1 MLETL
6 CPNWRSNVAK
16 NRDFPEHPIAGWED
30 VPVDEESLDDD
41 EGAFLSPAD
50 VQDLLESLEDNDRR
64 LLGIAETGIEGTS
77 ASVHSASQSIQ
88 LHGADSV
95 RGPKAQTGQNAAN
108 RPLRDQSRMDAIQSD
123 MLARIANEVRSIKME
138 LAGIKR
144 QYEEDRSARVDSNLE
159 LAQSEQPD
167 SAICATP
174 TISKE
179 AMREEVES
187 QHEQALHVEP
197 RESQVIASEKRRYLP
212 EDTFED
218 LKRLLN
224 YLDSLLEALPEEKID
239 EFARSEY
246 FELYRRVFEFFGLV

>member
-1 MLETL
+1 
-6 CPNWRSNVAK
+6 VAK
-16 NRDFPEHPIAGWED
+16 NRDFPGHPIAGWED
-30 VPVDEESLDDD
+30 VPVDEESLDED

-64 LLGIAETGIEGTS
+64 LLGIAETGTEEPS
-77 ASVHSASQSIQ
+77 AAFNSASQSSIP
-88 LHGADSV
+88 GADSGQES
-95 RGPKAQTGQNAAN
+95 RPQTGQDAAN
-108 RPLRDQSRMDAIQSD
+108 RPLRDQSRMDAMQSD
-123 MLARIANEVRSIKME
+123 MLARIANEVRSIKTE

-144 QYEEDRSARVDSNLE
+144 QYEEDRSARVDSDLG
-159 LAQSEQPD
+159 LAQNAQPD
-167 SAICATP
+167 SPIGGTP
-174 TISKE
+174 TTSKE
-179 AMREEVES
+179 VMGDTVES
-187 QHEQALHVEP
+187 QHELESQHEEAFRLEP
-197 RESQVIASEKRRYLP
+197 RESQAVTSGKRRYLP